1 MANDILMS
9 SKKVNV
15 CMAAIDKVVERSIP
29 EYTESENRG
38 KGYITYGSDNLYP
51 EYLFGLF
58 QDVTTLKT
66 IITGTADF
74 AAGDDAICN
83 VQGFNVEINKK
94 GDTLFELIKFLARDY
109 LIYGGYAIQVVRNK
123 AGNIGELYYID
134 FRYLRASK
142 KRDIFY
148 YSEEYGKKYAR
159 SNKTVVYPKFVP
171 EAKDIATSIVYVTNE
186 KSRTYPIPRYS
197 GALKSCEIERA
208 IDEFHLSS
216 LENGFYGS
224 YVFNFGNGIPS
235 DEQKAEIED
244 NITEKF
250 AGASNAGRIML
261 NFSNGKDN
269 GVTVEKLDIQDFGEK
284 YMAAYTRSREQIY
297 CAFQAVPAIFGL
309 MSESTGFNEQEF
321 SVAFKLYNR
330 TVVKP
335 IQRNITDT
343 LDKIF
348 GVKGSTTIT
357 PFNLDAES
365 QNNVE

>member
-1 MANDILMS
+1 MEREKNLNIQF
-9 SKKVNV
+9 
-15 CMAAIDKVVERSIP
+15 AAIEKVVERNIP

-38 KGYITYGSDNLYP
+38 KGYIQYGTDNQYP
-51 EYLFGLF
+51 EYLWGLYN
-58 QDVTTLKT
+58 DVTTLKT
-66 IITGTADF
+66 IIKGTADF
-74 AAGDDAICN
+74 VAGDDAVCN
-83 VQGFNVEINKK
+83 VPEFDKEINKK
-94 GDTLFELIKFLARDY
+94 GDTLFELIGWLAKDY
-109 LIYGGYAIQVVRNK
+109 LIYGGYAIQVIRNK

-142 KRDIFY
+142 KRDLFY
-148 YSEEYGKKYAR
+148 YSEEYSKKYAR

-171 EAKDIATSIVYVTNE
+171 EAKDIAASIVYVSNE

-197 GALKSCEIERA
+197 GALKACEMERA

-224 YVFNFGNGIPS
+224 YLFNMCNGIPS

-250 AGASNAGRIML
+250 AGASNAGRILL
-261 NFSNGKDN
+261 NFADSKDN
-269 GVTVEKLDIQDFGEK
+269 AANVQKLEIQDFGEK
-284 YMAAYTRSREQIY
+284 YDAAYKRSREQIY

-309 MSESTGFNEQEF
+309 MSESTGFNEEEF
-321 SVAFKLYNR
+321 SQAFKLYNR

-335 IQRNITDT
+335 IQRSITDSF
-343 LDKIF
+343 DKIF

-357 PFNLDAES
+357 PFNLDTES

>member
-1 MANDILMS
+1 MDN
-9 SKKVNV
+9 KKIEV

-38 KGYITYGSDNLYP
+38 KGYITYGTDNQYP
-51 EYLFGLF
+51 EYLWGLYN
-58 QDVTTLKT
+58 DTTSLKT
-66 IITGTADF
+66 IIKGTADF
-74 AAGDDAICN
+74 VAGDDAICN
-83 VQGFNVEINKK
+83 VQGFDKEINKK
-94 GDTLFELIKFLARDY
+94 GDTMFELIGLLARDY

-142 KRDIFY
+142 KRDVFY

-171 EAKDIATSIVYVTNE
+171 EAKTIATSIVYVANE

-224 YVFNFGNGIPS
+224 YLMNFNNGIPS
-235 DEQKAEIED
+235 DELKAEIEE
-244 NITEKF
+244 NITDKF
-250 AGASNAGRIML
+250 AGVSNAGRIL
-261 NFSNGKDN
+261 INFSNGKDN
-269 GVTVEKLDIQDFGEK
+269 AATVQKLEIQDFGEK
-284 YMAAYTRSREQIY
+284 YDAAYKRSREQIY

-321 SVAFKLYNR
+321 SQSFKLYNR
-330 TVVKP
+330 TVVRP
-335 IQRNITDT
+335 IQRNITDN

-357 PFNLDAES
+357 PFNLDTES